1 MRASAGAPVPEF
13 GHDKTPLVGGGCYRY
28 RLWCLNAP
36 GLSAWEQCSTVISK
50 NVLSGADFFGRPTP
64 TLPSRVLTFTK
75 VACTVLTGPRHL
87 QCSQHLQAA
96 HCPASASSSWTWR
109 RTLASIALFS
119 GNRPGNQHCDANA
132 DFMATC
138 VNAKLA
144 RACAYCSLNS
154 ERPPLLCFFALS
166 LHISSHACGNLA
178 VVWLRPPISWIPARI
193 PASRACA
200 YRSENSGSARQY
212 EVF

>member
-132 DFMATC
+132 DFMDTC
-138 VNAKLA
+138 SNTSLARVRVLFGKLA
-144 RACAYCSLNS
+144 RPRLAPRHVVDPAHIGQLGIQRLGQLSQL
-154 ERPPLLCFFALS
+154 RTVPALP
-166 LHISSHACGNLA
+166 G
-178 VVWLRPPISWIPARI
+178 VT
-193 PASRACA
+193 
-200 YRSENSGSARQY
+200 
-212 EVF
+212 

>member
-96 HCPASASSSWTWR
+96 HCPASASFGAVVTDD

-119 GNRPGNQHCDANA
+119 GNRPGNQHGDAPLRKSWGGGCYA
-132 DFMATC
+132 HRIHGYLYGYQPRARVRTS
-138 VNAKLA
+138 LA
-144 RACAYCSLNS
+144 ESAS
-154 ERPPLLCFFALS
+154 ERRRYQP
-166 LHISSHACGNLA
+166 
-178 VVWLRPPISWIPARI
+178 RARVRTG
-193 PASRACA
+193 P
-200 YRSENSGSARQY
+200 
-212 EVF
+212 